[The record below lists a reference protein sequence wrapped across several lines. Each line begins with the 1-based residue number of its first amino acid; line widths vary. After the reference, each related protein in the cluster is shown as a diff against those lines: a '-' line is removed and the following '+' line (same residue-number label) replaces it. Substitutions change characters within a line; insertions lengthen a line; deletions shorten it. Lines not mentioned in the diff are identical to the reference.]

1 MKNLKTVILE
11 NVGESLSLA
20 IIYTL
25 GHILIAIC
33 VLRFVTGTNWYDAG
47 LVALIEPCIN
57 GIWFYVLHKLW
68 RTYEQKRL

>member
-11 NVGESLSLA
+11 NVGESLTLA

-33 VLRFVTGTNWYDAG
+33 VVRFVTGTNWYDAG

-68 RTYEQKRL
+68 RDYEQKRY